1 MISEQLHLFEEF
13 SEKNL
18 IKDVDYVD
26 IHSLPYDPQRKKYSY
41 NDLQYSALPKGK
53 YTIYKTGG
61 VNTFY
66 KEREDIFPYVK
77 NNETGKIIYP
87 VPTKTDL
94 YPKLALKT
102 TCGKS
107 ILARIHRVIGLAF
120 IKNPDLY
127 DGKEWVVGH
136 IDDDVFNYRLS
147 NLKWLTQKQNLK
159 NINKKAK
166 TANTQLVLQTLKGQ
180 FE

>member
-18 IKDVDYVD
+18 VKDVDYVD
-26 IHSLPYDPQRKKYSY
+26 LHSFPYDPQRKKYSY

-53 YTIYKTGG
+53 YIVYKTGG

-94 YPKLALKT
+94 YPKLALQT

-107 ILARIHRVIGLAF
+107 ILARMHRILGLAF
-120 IKNPDLY
+120 LENPNLY
-127 DGKEWVVGH
+127 DGKDWVVGH

-147 NLKWLTQKQNLK
+147 NLKWLTQQQNLK
-159 NINKKAK
+159 GVNKKSK
-166 TANTQLVLQTLKGQ
+166 SNNTQLVLQKLKGQ